1 MRDNW
6 WARGLLFENCSCQL
20 VCPGHFSFKQ
30 FCTYDRC
37 LGHWAIHIDQG
48 QVGEVVLADF
58 NVVIVF
64 DAPQRMYDGDWTQ
77 KFYIDERAE
86 TSQRAAI
93 ETILSGNAG
102 GPWEILSQFV
112 SKQLAARFVPI
123 EFEDKGREKRMWI
136 TDFFD
141 TTVKAIRAKDD
152 VGDVMLSNMFNQIHD
167 STQVLA
173 RGKTDYTGDE
183 FRFSIER
190 SHSTYSQFSW
200 KN

>member
-1 MRDNW
+1 MQDNW
-6 WARGLLFENCSCQL
+6 WAKGLLFENCSCQL

-30 FCTYDRC
+30 LCTFDRC

-86 TSQRAAI
+86 ASRRAAI

-102 GPWEILSQFV
+102 GPWQILSQFV
-112 SKQLAARFVPI
+112 SKQLATRFVPI

-136 TDFFD
+136 NDFFD

-152 VGDVMLSNMFNQIHD
+152 VGDVVLSNI
-167 STQVLA
+167 
-173 RGKTDYTGDE
+173 RPP
-183 FRFSIER
+183 R
-190 SHSTYSQFSW
+190 SVPRPADGTPAAASRPPRPRP
-200 KN
+200 